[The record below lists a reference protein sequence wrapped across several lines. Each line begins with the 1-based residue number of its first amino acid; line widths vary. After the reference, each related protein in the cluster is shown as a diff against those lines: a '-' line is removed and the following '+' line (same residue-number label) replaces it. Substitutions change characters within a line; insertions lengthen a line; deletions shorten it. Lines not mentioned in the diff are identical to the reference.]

1 MKTNMILNSPD
12 RVLFGVQVRQETS
25 TSFLNLS
32 DLQDAYDSVRV
43 QNGWYDRR
51 IERITSTQDF
61 RERTY
66 YILEK
71 QGIIKTSFS
80 AFIEKCQKEGIT
92 KVLKDCGA
100 WKTTGARH
108 TKTTWCNP
116 YIWVMIAMEM
126 NPKLYAEVVMWLTDK
141 LILNRIEAGNFYK
154 EFTYQLQQKIKVP
167 DYAKIAIEI
176 NKVVFGRH
184 ELGIRQVAS
193 EKQLKEL
200 YVFEQNLAYALKNNF
215 INTEQEL
222 VNHIRK
228 QNERHDN

>member
-12 RVLFGVQVRQETS
+12 RMLFDVQIRQETL
-25 TSFLNLS
+25 TKFLNLS

-43 QNGWYDRR
+43 QNGWAKKDVQKLLSYEDNA
-51 IERITSTQDF
+51 ERI
-61 RERTY
+61 Y
-66 YILEK
+66 YILNE
-71 QGIIKTSFS
+71 
-80 AFIEKCQKEGIT
+80 QK
-92 KVLKDCGA
+92 KVNCLLSQFMADYKKSPAKYLKKIDVY
-100 WKTTGARH
+100 KTTGARE

-116 YIWVMIAMEM
+116 YIWVLIAMEM
-126 NPKLYAEVVMWLTDK
+126 NPMLYAKVVMWLTDK

-154 EFTYQLQQKIKVP
+154 EFTAQLQQKINNP

-193 EKQLKEL
+193 EKELKEL

-222 VNHIRK
+222 INHIRK
-228 QNERHDN
+228 QA